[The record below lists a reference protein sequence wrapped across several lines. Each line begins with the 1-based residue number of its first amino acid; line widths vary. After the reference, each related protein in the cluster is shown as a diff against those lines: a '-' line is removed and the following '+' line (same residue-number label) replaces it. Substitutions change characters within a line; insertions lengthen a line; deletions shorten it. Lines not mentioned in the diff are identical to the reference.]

1 MLHLW
6 LFPAVAVVVAFVCIL
21 YYVLHKHGGDGT
33 RTEGMCV
40 SDQGKETDG
49 EGELGEG
56 GRKAYLF
63 IRTPP
68 GYQAIQWTKSPPE
81 NGNSNR

>member
-6 LFPAVAVVVAFVCIL
+6 LIPALAAVAGFVCVL

-33 RTEGMCV
+33 RTEGLCV
-40 SDQGKETDG
+40 SDRGKETDA

-56 GRKAYLF
+56 GKNAYLF

-68 GYQAIQWTKSPPE
+68 GYQAIQWTKSQPK
-81 NGNSNR
+81 NGSSDR

>member
-6 LFPAVAVVVAFVCIL
+6 LFPALAVVVVFVCVL

-33 RTEGMCV
+33 RTEGLCV
-40 SDQGKETDG
+40 LDREKEADAE
-49 EGELGEG
+49 EGLGEG
-56 GRKAYLF
+56 GRDNYHF

-68 GYQAIQWTKSPPE
+68 GYQAIQWTKSQRE
-81 NGNSNR
+81 NGTSNR